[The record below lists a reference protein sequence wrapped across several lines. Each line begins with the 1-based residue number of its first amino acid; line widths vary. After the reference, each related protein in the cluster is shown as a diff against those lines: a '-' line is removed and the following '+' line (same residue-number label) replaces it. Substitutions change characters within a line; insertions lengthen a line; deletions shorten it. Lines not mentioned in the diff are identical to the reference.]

1 VFKAKESAGKSGSFF
16 FFSYDKRF
24 LIKTM
29 NNNELRVFKEALPD
43 YVQHIR
49 KNPKSLIARIY
60 GVFTVMMKDLVPV
73 HLLLMSNSAQV
84 GKDYELCFDLKGSII
99 NREVPKHEI
108 KPKGT
113 LKDVNLINM
122 KKSKLN
128 EPFLLFRQKDRLKL
142 FLLIQVDIL
151 FLCNH
156 NLMDYSLLLFV
167 EKNPN
172 YQEPMIKKSTID
184 RSRNNTLNTKDS
196 VENPSL

>member
-1 VFKAKESAGKSGSFF
+1 
-16 FFSYDKRF
+16 
-24 LIKTM
+24 M

-49 KNPKSLIARIY
+49 KNPNSLIARIY
-60 GVFTVMMKDLVPV
+60 GVFTVLMEDLVPV

-99 NREVPKHEI
+99 NRKVPEHEI

-113 LKDVNLINM
+113 LKDVNLLDM
-122 KKSKLN
+122 KKDKKSDH
-128 EPFLLFRQKDRLKL
+128 FLLFRQKDRLKL

-151 FLCNH
+151 FLCKH

-167 EKNPN
+167 ELNPN
-172 YQEPMIKKSTID
+172 YVQPQIQRKLTSIERQRNTTLKS
-184 RSRNNTLNTKDS
+184 KDS
-196 VENPSL
+196 DTNPSLQKPSISSEGGVESPEKAIDFFVLQ